1 MSLRCRCIGFFSC
14 LHQTLELWMP
24 SISHASSRD
33 KVSSWVIRA
42 PKALF
47 FPWVYFLIRLRTSHQ
62 PVIRGTSSFLGFSAR
77 WGRCHIWVNR
87 EKRLSRTR
95 TRNNVGQ
102 DGEKYVYLCQ
112 NLWSFFTQPLKDELI
127 IQSYNGSGWKL
138 TLSCCKEG
146 DLSR

>member
-1 MSLRCRCIGFFSC
+1 MSLRCRCLGFFSC
-14 LHQTLELWMP
+14 LDQTLELWMP
-24 SISHASSRD
+24 STSHVSSRD
-33 KVSSWVIRA
+33 KVSSRVIRTL
-42 PKALF
+42 KALF

-62 PVIRGTSSFLGFSAR
+62 PVIRGTSSFLGFSAC

-102 DGEKYVYLCQ
+102 HGEKYVYLCQ

-127 IQSYNGSGWKL
+127 IQSYNGRRWNS
-138 TLSCCKEG
+138 LSPAASKG
-146 DLSR
+146 L